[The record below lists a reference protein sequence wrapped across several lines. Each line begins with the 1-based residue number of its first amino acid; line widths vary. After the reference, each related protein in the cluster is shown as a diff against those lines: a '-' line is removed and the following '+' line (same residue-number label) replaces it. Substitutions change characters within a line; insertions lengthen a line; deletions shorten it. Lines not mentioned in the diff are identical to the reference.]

1 MTAIRAQLEDAVLRE
16 LSVLKS
22 DQSGGYLQTLDFY
35 SGELSPGREDPD
47 FQRVSQG
54 AMPAILVT
62 TGDGDYDEFV
72 KAPGRRACLNFR
84 LELLVASGN
93 LRSGETRNRGD
104 LVDPGIYQMIEDIR
118 QRLFRR
124 ELGVAKVGWLLPIAE
139 TPVLRATDRTIWQIS
154 YDVETDAS
162 HPPTD
167 NELGDFTSI
176 HNEVNLPDG
185 VGDDAN
191 PIAEF
196 DNTLSTP

>member
-16 LSVLKS
+16 LLPLKA

-35 SGELSPGREDPD
+35 AGELSPTREDPD

-54 AMPAILVT
+54 AMPAVLVT
-62 TGDGDYDEFV
+62 TGDGDYNEYGT
-72 KAPGRRACLNFR
+72 GRRAQLNFR

-93 LRSGETRNRGD
+93 LRSGEVRIRGD
-104 LVDPGIYQMIEDIR
+104 LADPGIYQIIEDIR

-139 TPVLRATDRTIWQIS
+139 TPVLRSSDRTIWQIS
-154 YDVETDAS
+154 YNVDTDAS
-162 HPPTD
+162 HPPVED
-167 NELGDFTSI
+167 ELGNYTSI
-176 HNEVNLPDG
+176 HSEVNLPAG
-185 VGDDAN
+185 VGDAAN

-196 DNTLSTP
+196 DNTLSVP